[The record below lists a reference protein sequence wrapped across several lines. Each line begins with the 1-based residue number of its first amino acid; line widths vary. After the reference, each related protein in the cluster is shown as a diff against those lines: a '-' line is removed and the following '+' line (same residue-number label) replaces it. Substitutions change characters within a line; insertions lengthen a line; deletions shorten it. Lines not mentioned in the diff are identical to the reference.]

1 MHRDLHADSSPSTL
15 FCYVVH
21 LKSKTNTTS
30 WLAQVLSKW
39 PPTLTYG
46 ELNNTEIFCHHHSHK
61 LLSPMLN
68 VGLITNCRQIL
79 SFRQPISLTNFRVY
93 RVFNFLCPA
102 SCWLSLISFCRNRPL
117 HYCYFST
124 TVMIK
129 RVNEIQHFD
138 FQNRLLWLSDSSS
151 VFRYYLKQI

>member
-46 ELNNTEIFCHHHSHK
+46 ELNNTEILCHHHSHK

-102 SCWLSLISFCRNRPL
+102 SCWLSLISFCRNVPYIIVISQPL
-117 HYCYFST
+117 WWLKGSTKYNISISKTGCCDWAILLRFSD
-124 TVMIK
+124 I
-129 RVNEIQHFD
+129 I
-138 FQNRLLWLSDSSS
+138 
-151 VFRYYLKQI
+151 